1 MHISE
6 GVLSGPVLGAGAAL
20 AAAGTAVGLK
30 TLDYEKIAGAA
41 LLAAGFFV
49 ASLIHV
55 PLGPGNV
62 HLILNGIVGLLLGW
76 GAFPALLVAL
86 LLQAVLFQY
95 GGLTALGVNVL
106 IMAVPGLV
114 CYYLFRS
121 MLWKSA
127 RLRIAAGF
135 GCGFLGVLLAGLIA
149 AAALVI
155 SEESFLE
162 VAGLILAAHVPVM
175 FIEGIVSASGVA
187 FIHKVQPS
195 LLPGGPPR

>member
-6 GVLSGPVLGAGAAL
+6 GVLSGSVLASGAVL

-55 PLGPGNV
+55 PLGPANV

-76 GAFPALLVAL
+76 GAFPVLLVAL

-95 GGLTALGVNVL
+95 GGLTTLGVNVL

-114 CYYLFRS
+114 CYYLFRTL
-121 MLWKSA
+121 LWKSH
-127 RLRIAAGF
+127 RLRMLAGF
-135 GCGFLGVLLAGLIA
+135 GCGFLGVFLGGIIA
-149 AAALVI
+149 AAALVLT
-155 SEESFLE
+155 EENFLE
-162 VAGLILAAHVPVM
+162 VAGLILAAHLPVM
-175 FIEGIVSASGVA
+175 VIEGIITASGIA

-195 LLPGGPPR
+195 LLPGGPV